1 MSTKYVSKYSAAMIG
16 TVDSG
21 TDRHREAR
29 EVFKKEAREVSK
41 VLESNHYSRRLKNMQ
56 VYYPDTI
63 SKLSHAPAQRH
74 EKPVESHHRAHPRK
88 TIGNCRLVNL
98 VPDTNQPSF
107 INC

>member
-1 MSTKYVSKYSAAMIG
+1 MSTKPVSKYSAAMIG

-29 EVFKKEAREVSK
+29 EVFKKEAKDISR

-63 SKLSHAPAQRH
+63 SKLSHAPGQRPD
-74 EKPVESHHRAHPRK
+74 KPVEKEQQSYTRK
-88 TIGNCRLVNL
+88 RTGNNRRIIQTSLSNW
-98 VPDTNQPSF
+98 
-107 INC
+107 